1 VPGLQLRRRV
11 PPRSAGPAPF
21 AHLEVLVSWEPDP
34 EGPPPLDWTAVAFVA
49 VLIALAIFGI
59 LYVRV

>member
-21 AHLEVLVSWEPDP
+21 AHLEGLVSWESDPD
-34 EGPPPLDWTAVAFVA
+34 GPPPLDWAAVAFVA